1 MEEALS
7 SESGKVAL
15 YFVTYFTRDIYV
27 KFNPPNLSKNVRTSE
42 GSVDHKVRFQGS
54 PAVSCFG
61 RYNLAVSLCSDLDTG
76 VNTSHN
82 ME

>member
-1 MEEALS
+1 MI
-7 SESGKVAL
+7 GKVAL

-27 KFNPPNLSKNVRTSE
+27 KFNPPNFSKNGRTSE
-42 GSVDHKVRFQGS
+42 GSVVHKVRFQGS
-54 PAVSCFG
+54 PADSCFG
-61 RYNLAVSLCSDLDTG
+61 RYNLAASLCSDLDTG